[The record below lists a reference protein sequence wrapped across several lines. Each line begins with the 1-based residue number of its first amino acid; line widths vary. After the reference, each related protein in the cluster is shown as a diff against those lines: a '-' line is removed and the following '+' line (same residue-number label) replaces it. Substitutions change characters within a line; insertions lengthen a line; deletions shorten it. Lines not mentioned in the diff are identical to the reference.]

1 MSANKRKS
9 AFFRMIRYS
18 RVRWFIYY
26 LGLFGSGF
34 VELGFSY
41 VFAMAYK
48 GVTDAAIAG
57 DMGSVLS
64 KIVMLLI
71 QFALLM
77 VANSFTIYSIYANS
91 KKINAVIRKDLFAHI
106 QKLPMSYFESQHSGD
121 LISRLTNDI
130 NGACGIYGD
139 PFHMVVRAVISGIG
153 AGFIIFSLNW
163 KMGIITVI
171 IGVLN
176 ILVNVFF
183 VKPLKEISK
192 KVQEALSGL
201 NQRFSDTLVG
211 IHIIKIFNLKK
222 VVFEKYR
229 IDSLE
234 ALHSSMKRVRLNT
247 RLEGVNT
254 LMGYLN
260 YSGMIVLGSFMV
272 AAGAL
277 TIGTLVAVVDL
288 MGSFFHMFRR
298 LGEFVTRIQSC
309 LACAERIFE
318 VLDTPAEDQVHAIA
332 AALTKAAE
340 GSGEKTGKAR
350 GKADKAGTT
359 EKSKPAAESIPAIE
373 FRNVSFSYSDRIKVL
388 DSFSL
393 KVCKGQVVA
402 IAGSSGSGK
411 STLFK
416 LLLNYY
422 EQNEGDIKLFGKSF
436 SDYDQKDIRKAI
448 AYVPQDNYLF
458 NGTIKENIAFGKTG
472 ATEKEIIEA
481 AEAAY
486 ANEFITKL
494 PMGYE
499 TEVGDRGTHLSGGER
514 QRIAIARALLKDAP
528 ILLLDEA
535 TSSLDSESEQQIQKA
550 LEVLMKGR
558 TTMVIAHRLSTIQ
571 NADRILVVD
580 NGKICEEGKH
590 DELLA
595 MDKLYAKLYNM
606 QFREVDDIIACDAG

>member
-1 MSANKRKS
+1 MAKNKRRS
-9 AFFRMIRYS
+9 AFFRMVGYTRT
-18 RVRWFIYY
+18 RWFIYY

-34 VELGFSY
+34 VGLGFSY

-48 GVTDAAIAG
+48 GITDAAISG
-57 DMGSVLS
+57 DMGSILN
-64 KIVMLLI
+64 KTIRLLI

-91 KKINAVIRKDLFAHI
+91 KKINSVIRRELFAHI
-106 QKLPMSYFESQHSGD
+106 QKLPMSYFENQHSGD
-121 LISRLTNDI
+121 LVSRLTNDI
-130 NGACGIYGD
+130 NGACIIYGD

-153 AGFIIFSLNW
+153 SGMIIFSLNW
-163 KMGIITVI
+163 KMGIATII

-176 ILVNVFF
+176 IFVNIFF

-192 KVQEALSGL
+192 KVQSALSAL
-201 NQRFSDTLVG
+201 NQRFSDSLVG
-211 IHIIKIFNLKK
+211 IHVIKIFNLKN
-222 VVFEKYR
+222 VVFEKYSME
-229 IDSLE
+229 SLD

-247 RLEGVNT
+247 RLDGVNT

-260 YSGMIVLGSFMV
+260 YSGMIVAGSFMV
-272 AAGAL
+272 AAGQL

-318 VLDTPAEDQVHAIA
+318 VLDTPAEDQMHAMS
-332 AALTKAAE
+332 TAE
-340 GSGEKTGKAR
+340 AVTS
-350 GKADKAGTT
+350 
-359 EKSKPAAESIPAIE
+359 AESSRNKSSGKEERQKYTKETFKDAPVIE
-373 FRNVSFSYSDRIKVL
+373 FRDISFGYSDQSRVL
-388 DSFSL
+388 DNFSL

-422 EQNEGDIKLFGKSF
+422 EQNEGEILLFNKSF
-436 SDYDQKDIRKAI
+436 RDYEQKDIRKAI

-458 NGTIKENIAFGKTG
+458 NGTIKENIAFGKPG
-472 ATEKEIIEA
+472 ATNQEIIEA

-486 ANEFITKL
+486 ANDFITRL
-494 PMGYE
+494 PKGYD

-580 NGKICEEGKH
+580 NGRICEEGRH

-595 MDKLYAKLYNM
+595 LDRVYAKLYNM
-606 QFREVDDIIACDAG
+606 QFRDVDETMVCNAG